1 MLKLN
6 TDIVILGIKLRLE
19 LIILAA
25 IIGGI
30 AWLHLVGSCTTQ
42 QGYEMI
48 ARIIEELKVI
58 AGIRFIEGNT
68 NMGASLDYSPSNG
81 VHNNK
86 YEKKVGLMEVNQ
98 LGGHALRPQV
108 PLPEGQLFYWANNNF
123 DAKCCETS
131 NVSGGNGCACI
142 TKEQN
147 DFLNN
152 RGGNRGADSE
162 F

>member
-6 TDIVILGIKLRLE
+6 TNIVILGIKLRLE

-30 AWLHLVGSCTTQ
+30 AWLHLVSSCTTTE
-42 QGYEMI
+42 GYSMI
-48 ARIIEELKVI
+48 ARIIEEVKVM
-58 AGIRFIEGNT
+58 AGMRFIEGNT
-68 NMGASLDYSPSNG
+68 NMGAALDYSPSNG
-81 VHNNK
+81 VHDNK

-98 LGGHALRPQV
+98 LGGQVLKPKV
-108 PLPEGQLFYWANNNF
+108 PLPEGQLFYYANNDF
-123 DAKCCETS
+123 DSKCCATS

-142 TKEQN
+142 TKEQY

-152 RGGNRGADSE
+152 RGGNRGPGSE